1 MLKTYKSNQGKL
13 YVLVYIKGKPR
24 RIIFETN
31 GQNFAEAFYTTKDK
45 EEQNALDKLS
55 SFGKKFVLYK
65 SYDNKAEEPDTDLTQ
80 VDVLNWQEASGYLQE
95 KYSIDGRKLRSPN
108 KIRMEGKNVGIAFS
122 VKNSSND

>member
-45 EEQNALDKLS
+45 EEQNALEKLS

-80 VDVLNWQEASGYLQE
+80 VDVLNWQEASGDLQE
-95 KYSIDGRKLRSPN
+95 KYSIDGRKLRSPYN
-108 KIRMEGKNVGIAFS
+108 IRMEGKNVGIAFS

>member
-45 EEQNALDKLS
+45 EEQNALEKLS

-80 VDVLNWQEASGYLQE
+80 VDVLNWQEASAYLQE
-95 KYSIDGRKLRSPN
+95 KYSIDGRKLRSPYN
-108 KIRMEGKNVGIAFS
+108 IRMEGKNVGIAFS